1 MCGIKNMHDKFLF
14 CIIKYGKSGL
24 TTFRSRYR
32 VFSMPSGIHETPR
45 SRQGRAGESLPP
57 RDAILEEWRP
67 AGALSNLFGGHG
79 RLPSTPTLRSPRHC
93 MSELSPPTVPP
104 MPSQP
109 PGGRCDERPGGAGV
123 FVLQLPSAWQG

>member
-67 AGALSNLFGGHG
+67 AGALSNL
-79 RLPSTPTLRSPRHC
+79 LAV
-93 MSELSPPTVPP
+93 TVG
-104 MPSQP
+104 S
-109 PGGRCDERPGGAGV
+109 
-123 FVLQLPSAWQG
+123 LQLRHSAPRVTACRN